1 MNVDNIVFLNDNLN
15 IRAGGPCGYIANLKK
30 AMDKYISNGNVVF
43 ISKDNLPE
51 AISNSCEK
59 HTFRKIIA
67 KALTFYIPVKKYRKK
82 LRQKISFLLSSKKER
97 IDYLEIDAKDY
108 TGYAEILNNY
118 NFKTITCHST
128 RDAIF
133 IKNYLKSQQKQ
144 AKLLLMSH
152 SPELPS
158 QEIYHGEKLNGNKQ
172 AEKIYK
178 IWQQIEQ
185 KAFNSAD
192 ILVFPTKEAMEP
204 YINGA
209 DYFNDLIK
217 NKEVQFIT
225 TGCEKI
231 DIQSSSVDIR
241 KDYHITTKYIVS
253 FIGRHTEIKGYNKL
267 KEIAEKILNEREDVT
282 FVIGGA
288 QTNEFAPL
296 SHPRWIELGR
306 INPADLLKITDLFI
320 LPNKQTYFDLILLE
334 VLSAGVPVLA
344 SNTGGNK
351 SVYQATHA
359 IELYDSNED
368 CISKVNKFLDLA
380 DKDKEEKR
388 KLSIQAYENNYTLER
403 FAKNYDSLVKRVAN
417 LGEDR

>member
-1 MNVDNIVFLNDNLN
+1 
-15 IRAGGPCGYIANLKK
+15 
-30 AMDKYISNGNVVF
+30 
-43 ISKDNLPE
+43 
-51 AISNSCEK
+51 
-59 HTFRKIIA
+59 FRKIIT
-67 KALTFYIPVKKYRKK
+67 KALTFYIPVKKYRKE
-82 LRQKISFLLSSKKER
+82 LRQKLSFLLSSKKER
-97 IDYLEIDAKDY
+97 VNYLEIDAKDY

-158 QEIYHGEKLNGNKQ
+158 QERYHVEKQNGNKQ

-192 ILVFPTKEAMEP
+192 ILVFPTTEAMEP

-282 FVIGGA
+282 FVIGAA

-388 KLSIQAYENNYTLER
+388 KLSIQAYENNYTLEH
-403 FAKNYDSLVKRVAN
+403 FAKNYDALVKRVAN
-417 LGEDR
+417 LGEGK